1 MANHL
6 ATGMSEEVPT
16 PLEVQIECS
25 HTGMANVAE
34 LVENPRNPNKHPASQ
49 IELLAK
55 IIANQG
61 WRSPIV
67 ISKRS
72 GLIVKGHGRYEA
84 ALKLGL
90 DTVPIDEQDYESE
103 EEELADMIADNRLS
117 ELGLMERGELKN
129 LIGELDTGEFDLDL
143 TGYMEADL
151 AAMMSEYFDPDYSI
165 LDEDGVD
172 EKLGELTDGVK
183 KGIVIEF
190 KPADFEHA
198 TAVVKAARE
207 RGVYIGQELV
217 KMLEAMQ

>member
-1 MANHL
+1 
-6 ATGMSEEVPT
+6 MSETEVPT
-16 PLEVQIECS
+16 PEVGIECS
-25 HTGMANVAE
+25 HTRMADVAE

-90 DTVPIDEQDYESE
+90 DTVP
-103 EEELADMIADNRLS
+103 
-117 ELGLMERGELKN
+117 
-129 LIGELDTGEFDLDL
+129 GEFDLDL
-143 TGYMEADL
+143 TGYMEDDL
-151 AAMMSEYFDPDYSI
+151 SSMMSEYFDADYSI

-172 EKLGELTDGVK
+172 EKLGDLTDGVK

-198 TAVVKAARE
+198 TAVVKAARGK
-207 RGVYIGQELV
+207 GVYIGQELV